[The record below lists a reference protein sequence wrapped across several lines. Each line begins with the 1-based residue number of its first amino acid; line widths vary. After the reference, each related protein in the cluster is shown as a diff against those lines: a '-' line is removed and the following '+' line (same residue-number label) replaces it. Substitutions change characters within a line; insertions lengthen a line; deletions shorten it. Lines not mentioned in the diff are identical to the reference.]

1 MTFAGVIAEYNPLHN
16 GHALLI
22 RDMRRLGADAVAV
35 VMSGNFVQRGEP
47 AILSKWARAGQALAC
62 GADLVAELPL
72 PWAVAGAE
80 RFALGGVSLLTA
92 LGADVIGFGSECGD
106 LAKLQQAQAALA
118 SGELHNAMRAL
129 LSKGTTFAAAR
140 QQAVESLF
148 GRETAALLR
157 EPNNVLGIEYLKA
170 IERLK
175 SGIKP
180 VTVRR
185 ENACIH
191 TGESGELPLTS
202 SAVRAMMRAGTD
214 VAEFLPEAAYRILAA
229 EAAAGRAPADLS
241 HLGRGPLAI
250 LRGMDRNAFAC
261 LPDISEEWQAGRAQ
275 GGKGPPVRGPLAIL
289 RGMDRNAFACLPD
302 ISEGLENRL
311 FAAVQKAG
319 SIPELLRLVKTKRYP
334 MARIRRIILSALL
347 GIRASD
353 AAGTPPYLRVLGI
366 GANGPGILR
375 RAEERKLLPIVSRS
389 AEPDRLGGRAAELFR
404 LENRAADFYALCM
417 PSPGPCGLDRSTK
430 LVLL

>member
-22 RDMRRLGADAVAV
+22 REMRRLGADAVAV

-261 LPDISEEWQAGRAQ
+261 LPDISE
-275 GGKGPPVRGPLAIL
+275 
-289 RGMDRNAFACLPD
+289 
-302 ISEGLENRL
+302 GLENRL